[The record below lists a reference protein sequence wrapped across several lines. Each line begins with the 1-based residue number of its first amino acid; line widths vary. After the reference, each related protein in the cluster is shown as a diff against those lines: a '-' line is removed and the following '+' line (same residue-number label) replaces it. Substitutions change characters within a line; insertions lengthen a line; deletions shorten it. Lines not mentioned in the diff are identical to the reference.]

1 MQTKVITMPS
11 AKIREVARVAM
22 EGCWMQI
29 ALFMGLYY
37 LINTGI
43 ANVLDLFFVTHQSLP
58 LPDGQTIEQTVY
70 YGSSIYLAVVGGP
83 LSWALSKFLLDFF
96 RYQKIDQTTLLE
108 GFSCFGK
115 TLVLMLLTGI
125 RVFLW
130 SLLFIIPGIIA
141 TFRYSQAFYVMVDH
155 PEYSAGQCLAES
167 SRIMSGNKM
176 KYFYLYLSF
185 IGWNLL
191 AMLPAF
197 CFSTQIAAASG
208 ILYVLLDLVFA
219 IPVFFLNAYMNMA
232 FTVFYELA
240 TDNLTIVMEEDPE
253 VAVPV
258 QESSEDVI
266 VDVPFIEEPK
276 ADEAAE
282 AAEESAETETFKLPE
297 E

>member
-22 EGCWMQI
+22 EGYWMQI
-29 ALFMGLYY
+29 ALFMGLFY
-37 LINTGI
+37 LINTSV
-43 ANVLDLFFVTHQSLP
+43 ANVLDLFFVSHQTVP
-58 LPDGQTIEQTVY
+58 LAEGETIEQTVY
-70 YGSSIYLAVVGGP
+70 YGSAIYTAVVGGP

-96 RYQKIDQTTLLE
+96 RYQKVEQTTLLE
-108 GFSCFGK
+108 GFSCFVK
-115 TLVLMLLTGI
+115 TVVLMLLTGI

-130 SLLFIIPGIIA
+130 SLLLIVPGIIA

-167 SRIMSGNKM
+167 SRIMAGNKM

-191 AMLPAF
+191 AILPSF

-208 ILYVLLDLVFA
+208 IMFVLVDFVFA

-232 FTVFYELA
+232 FTVFYELV
-240 TDNLTIVMEEDPE
+240 TDNLTIVMEDDPAE
-253 VAVPV
+253 TV
-258 QESSEDVI
+258 QAQGPSEEAI

-276 ADEAAE
+276 ENE
-282 AAEESAETETFKLPE
+282 EPQIAEEFKLPE